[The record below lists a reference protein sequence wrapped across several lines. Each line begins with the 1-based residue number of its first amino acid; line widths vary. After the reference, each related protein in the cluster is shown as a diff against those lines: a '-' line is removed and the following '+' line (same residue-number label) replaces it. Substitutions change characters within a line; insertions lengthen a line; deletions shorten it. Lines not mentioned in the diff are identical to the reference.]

1 MDVIAK
7 QFTFIFKRKR
17 NDVLYCVMF
26 FVGVIVIIHS
36 LYAYRL
42 FIDYINTKKNQSI
55 NNVRCPQ
62 AANEFTEKQ

>member
-42 FIDYINTKKNQSI
+42 FIDFINTKTKPVNQ
-55 NNVRCPQ
+55 
-62 AANEFTEKQ
+62 